1 MVYQVTVE
9 FIFEEEKGDRVVEKT
24 AKKHVIVED
33 AVIPND
39 AIAQTEQALKD
50 DQRKWRIVGVTELPK
65 VDFIIHERS
74 SSEKVKTMQN

>member
-24 AKKHVIVED
+24 AKKHVIVEQ

-39 AIAQTEQALKD
+39 AIAQTEKALRD

-74 SSEKVKTMQN
+74 SSEKVDMLRD